1 VVFGAGP
8 LGFAVLRALEKRK
21 LPARLVTRR
30 GKPAGGTPTAFAW
43 VSGDA
48 TDSDSVR
55 RACAG
60 ASVVYHCAGAP
71 YRRWAE
77 LLPRLMDG
85 IAGGARVAEAR
96 LVYGDN
102 LYLYGKVAG
111 SLRQDLPSNPN
122 TRKGQ
127 VRAQLADRLLE
138 AHRKGALRATI
149 GRGSDFFGAHV
160 LLSHAGN
167 RLFPQALAG
176 TLTDVLGDPDKLHTF
191 TYIDDFGE
199 ALVVLGTRD
208 EALGKAWH
216 VPNAETLTHR
226 AFVERVY
233 RLAGTE
239 PKLRV
244 VPRWL
249 VSILAPFNPMLREV
263 KEMLYQF
270 EEDFVVDS
278 SGFTNTFDMTA
289 TPLDAAIGATL
300 DWYRQTHPTARGAQP
315 LPKP

>member
-1 VVFGAGP
+1 VADGVHVVFGGGT
-8 LGFAVLRALEKRK
+8 LGLAVLRALEMRK
-21 LPARLVTRR
+21 LPARLVTRG
-30 GKPAGGTPTAFAW
+30 GKPAGGAPAAFEW
-43 VSGDA
+43 VAGDA
-48 TDSDSVR
+48 TNSESAH

-71 YRRWAE
+71 YDRWAE
-77 LLPRLMDG
+77 LLPRMMDG

-102 LYLYGKVAG
+102 LYLYGRVTG
-111 SLRQDLPSNPN
+111 RLREDLPSNPN

-138 AHRKGALRATI
+138 AHHKGALRATI
-149 GRGSDFFGAHV
+149 GRGSDFFGPNV

-167 RLFPQALAG
+167 RLFPPALAG
-176 TLTDVLGDPDKLHTF
+176 KLTDVLGDADKLHTF

-199 ALVVLGTRD
+199 ALAVLGTRD

-233 RLAGTE
+233 RSAGTE

-249 VSILAPFNPMLREV
+249 VSITAPFNPMLREV

-278 SGFTNTFDMTA
+278 SGFTSAFGIRA
-289 TPLDAAIGATL
+289 TPLDDAIRATL
-300 DWYRQTHPTARGAQP
+300 GWYRDHPAGSG
-315 LPKP
+315 